1 MKEKSDIV
9 YDTTVVIAE
18 DELLVRI
25 GIKSSVD
32 WEKNGFKLL
41 GEAADGNEAIQM
53 VRKFLPHILLLDI
66 KMPGMSGLDIL
77 KIIQLEKIPTK
88 VIIISGLDDFMS
100 VKSAMQSGAY
110 DYIHKPRMGYEDLL
124 KIMLQIHRT
133 AEKKR
138 ENLCYRKRLVRKF
151 CFYRK

>member
-53 VRKFLPHILLLDI
+53 VKNSYLTFYCLT
-66 KMPGMSGLDIL
+66 L
-77 KIIQLEKIPTK
+77 KCQECLAWIYL
-88 VIIISGLDDFMS
+88 
-100 VKSAMQSGAY
+100 
-110 DYIHKPRMGYEDLL
+110 
-124 KIMLQIHRT
+124 
-133 AEKKR
+133 
-138 ENLCYRKRLVRKF
+138 RL
-151 CFYRK
+151 YN

>member
-53 VRKFLPHILLLDI
+53 VRKILT
-66 KMPGMSGLDIL
+66 SH
-77 KIIQLEKIPTK
+77 
-88 VIIISGLDDFMS
+88 F
-100 VKSAMQSGAY
+100 
-110 DYIHKPRMGYEDLL
+110 
-124 KIMLQIHRT
+124 T
-133 AEKKR
+133 A
-138 ENLCYRKRLVRKF
+138 
-151 CFYRK
+151 